1 VAWCHPF
8 ALGLAQAGAA
18 VAILA
23 RNEEKNQR
31 ILEELQALGVPT
43 LAMRVDVTAR
53 GQLQPALE
61 KVEETLGPVNI
72 LINNASIVN
81 SGGILEQ
88 TPEDWD
94 QVIETNLNAC
104 FLLSKACGSI
114 DGEAAP
120 RKNHQQRQHICP
132 LWRRIR
138 SSLQRLEGGFGPA
151 DQIDDDRVGPV

>member
-31 ILEELQALGVPT
+31 ILEELQARGVPT

-61 KVEETLGPVNI
+61 KVEETPGPVNI
-72 LINNASIVN
+72 WIKALGPGSTTWSFLNCAVKWSA
-81 SGGILEQ
+81 IL
-88 TPEDWD
+88 
-94 QVIETNLNAC
+94 
-104 FLLSKACGSI
+104 S
-114 DGEAAP
+114 
-120 RKNHQQRQHICP
+120 
-132 LWRRIR
+132 
-138 SSLQRLEGGFGPA
+138 PA
-151 DQIDDDRVGPV
+151 

>member
-1 VAWCHPF
+1 VAWCDPF

-72 LINNASIVN
+72 LINNAGIVN
-81 SGGILEQ
+81 SGGILEPR
-88 TPEDWD
+88 TDSRGP
-94 QVIETNLNAC
+94 
-104 FLLSKACGSI
+104 GSG
-114 DGEAAP
+114 DRDEP
-120 RKNHQQRQHICP
+120 
-132 LWRRIR
+132 
-138 SSLQRLEGGFGPA
+138 QRLLLAFESL
-151 DQIDDDRVGPV
+151 RLNRW